1 MLGIL
6 DYEDFKEIL
15 EIPLIVEPNFSF
27 NCYIKDYNFNFNI
40 RTLTNEKTMIEVL
53 LDNSKILTQN
63 ADVNQTGVNLNY
75 FSDFKDGVFFFY
87 RKPNILKQNLNFLDF
102 GTNLRLMYGSF

>member
-6 DYEDFKEIL
+6 DYDVFEDIF
-15 EIPLIVEPNFSF
+15 EIPLIVEPNYGF
-27 NCYIKDYNFNFNI
+27 NCYIKDFNFSFDI
-40 RTLTNEKTMIEVL
+40 RTMLSNRTEIQIL

-63 ADVNQTGVNLNY
+63 ADVNQTGINLNY

-87 RKPNILKQNLNFLDF
+87 RKPNILKQNLNFEDF